1 MATMR
6 KSLGTILSDFLM
18 AVSSKRHMTEEEP
31 SLLQAILG
39 IYNNITY
46 SDSMPDSIMS
56 FLLDDEST
64 SEAIRLLKAKLENT
78 NPLCLKLLNN
88 PISYLLD
95 ELICNIQQHAQ
106 TKMGYA
112 YMGYDS
118 STDMIEAVIADQ
130 GITIYGSYVAAQKH
144 LDMLDDTDA
153 SALNLAQSGYSI
165 KNLPETENR
174 GYGIS
179 SNIRMIVEGLNGE
192 FALFSGNALLFQFS
206 ERKKILSLPP
216 ETDFKGTMIIV
227 RFPAMLPNNFSL
239 YNFIG

>member
-1 MATMR
+1 MAKTE
-6 KSLGTILSDFLM
+6 KNIGTILSDFLM
-18 AVSSKRHMTEEEP
+18 AVSSKRRINEEEP
-31 SLLQAILG
+31 SLLQAILS
-39 IYNNITY
+39 IYNSISYSEPMPESIT
-46 SDSMPDSIMS
+46 S
-56 FLLDDEST
+56 FLLDDIST
-64 SEAIRLLKAKLENT
+64 SEAIRILKSKLNKVD
-78 NPLCLKLLNN
+78 PLSLKQMNS

-118 STDMIEAVIADQ
+118 PTDTIEAVIADQ

-144 LDMLDDTDA
+144 LDLLDDTDA

-179 SNIRMIVEGLNGE
+179 SNIRMIVDGLNGE
-192 FALFSGNALLFQFS
+192 FALFSGNALLVQFS
-206 ERKKILSLPP
+206 DRKIILSLPS

-227 RFPAMLPNNFSL
+227 RFPATLPKNFVF
-239 YNFIG
+239 YNYIG